1 MTSTLARV
9 SLTALLLVAAAPA
22 TAAASDGKDA
32 LDLVPDWAG
41 SIVVL
46 NAEHMRRSSLFD
58 DMMGLVENA
67 GGMRADAQL
76 LRDAGFDLRRD
87 LQTVVL
93 ASQPDD
99 PSNSLLLVQ
108 GRIDTGKLLAR
119 AVKKG
124 GVRRTHGKQTYV
136 EVSKGNLSIAEMAGY
151 LVVATSPRRLE
162 AVIDVHLGARKSAR
176 DNRRLMSL
184 VDKTDKGGDL
194 WLVVG
199 IDARKRGKD
208 DEPLH
213 DLKTVTAS
221 LDVVRGLRMQVRL
234 YAGSDQGATDLASY
248 LGQLGEQS
256 DDRPGLAGLL
266 GKLSIKRSGRRVDA
280 SMKLSASELD
290 SLSRKLLAAN

>member
-1 MTSTLARV
+1 MTSILARV
-9 SLTALLLVAAAPA
+9 SLAALLFAAAAPA
-22 TAAASDGKDA
+22 TARASDGKDA
-32 LDLVPDWAG
+32 LDLVPDRAG

-46 NAEHMRRSSLFD
+46 NAEHMRRSSLFGD
-58 DMMGLVENA
+58 LMTLVESS

-99 PSNSLLLVQ
+99 PSTALLLVQ
-108 GRIDTGKLLAR
+108 GRIDSGKLFGR
-119 AVKKG
+119 AVKRG
-124 GVRRTHGKQTYV
+124 GVRRTHRKQTYV
-136 EVSKGNLSIAEMAGY
+136 EVSKGKLSIAELAGY
-151 LVVATSPRRLE
+151 LVFATSPRQLE

-176 DNRRLMSL
+176 ENRRLMSL
-184 VDKTDKGGDL
+184 VDKTDASGDL
-194 WLVVG
+194 WMVVG
-199 IDARKRGKD
+199 MDARKRGGD
-208 DEPLH
+208 DGALH

-234 YAGSDQGATDLASY
+234 FAGSDQGATDLASY
-248 LGQLGEQS
+248 LAQLGEQS

-266 GKLSIKRSGRRVDA
+266 GKLAIKRSGRRVDA